1 MGRKVVTLL
10 DGGAAVNAVTEE
22 LVVGC
27 INTARD
33 YGLSPKDPN
42 YPIVQLERYRESE
55 AVTGI
60 AKGHAVSVKG
70 A

>member
-10 DGGAAVNAVTEE
+10 DGGAAVNAVAEE

-27 INTARD
+27 INCAMD
-33 YGLSPKDPN
+33 YGLSPKDPA
-42 YPIVQLERYRESE
+42 YPIVQLERRSESE

-60 AKGHAVSVKG
+60 AKGHAVQ
-70 A
+70 